1 MLAAGL
7 LTNKITIRKLTRIRD
22 AFGSEIAQW
31 DDAFT
36 ARCHVV
42 VPTLADRRQMLNDE
56 VFVGDRL
63 TFQCRKYV
71 CKYLALEYRVIYRCR
86 EYKILKIDDEGKDLF
101 ILAELI
107 NT

>member
-1 MLAAGL
+1 MIAAGL
-7 LTNKITIRKLTRIRD
+7 LTKQITIRKLTRIRD
-22 AFGSEIAQW
+22 AFGSEVERW
-31 DDAFT
+31 NDVFT

-42 VPTLADRRQMLNDE
+42 VPTLSDRRQMLNDE
-56 VFVGDRL
+56 VFIGDRL

-71 CKYLALEYRVIYRCR
+71 CKYLALEYRITYRCR
-86 EYKILKIDDEGKDLF
+86 DYRILKIDDEGMDLF

>member
-1 MLAAGL
+1 MVAAGL
-7 LTNKITIRKLTRIRD
+7 LTKQITIQKLTRIKD
-22 AFGSEIAQW
+22 VFGSEVEQW

-36 ARCHVV
+36 ARCHVI
-42 VPTLADRRQMLNDE
+42 VPTLSDRRQMLNDE
-56 VFVGDRL
+56 AFVGDRL

-71 CKYLALEYRVIYRCR
+71 CKYVELEYRVIYRCKP
-86 EYKILKIDDEGKDLF
+86 YQILKIDDEGMDLF